1 MTGTLPALTY
11 RAQLCVALK
20 NGNNMSSRSG
30 IEKGSFIIG
39 VEDRPDEIDSAEPR
53 RASESTAVL
62 PHLAPRRNEPASKG
76 SHLARWLGGVAG
88 LLTIAAILASAVLLL
103 SDARPSLESL
113 FRSIVLFAPKAWA
126 WLGHAPLSALPLL
139 LAGAS
144 YVVLQA
150 VLRPPPMELIRRLML
165 GSAFLLWGIVQLMP
179 AGTLATNLGDV
190 VITLYV
196 IDLGLMVQADLQAR

>member
-1 MTGTLPALTY
+1 MGMLPACSWPNKPKNTVIEMSIRSAAEKESHNLEAQP
-11 RAQLCVALK
+11 RAVGAD
-20 NGNNMSSRSG
+20 S
-30 IEKGSFIIG
+30 
-39 VEDRPDEIDSAEPR
+39 VESWRLSAS
-53 RASESTAVL
+53 ADVL
-62 PHLAPRRNEPASKG
+62 PLAPRPIQPKWSRTLRIVG
-76 SHLARWLGGVAG
+76 GLAGALN
-88 LLTIAAILASAVLLL
+88 IAAILASAVLLL
-103 SDARPSLESL
+103 SDARPWLESL
-113 FRSIVLFAPKAWA
+113 FRSLVVLAPKAWA

-150 VLRPPPMELIRRLML
+150 VLRPPPMELLRRLML

-196 IDLGLMVQADLQAR
+196 VDLGLMVQAELQCD

>member
-1 MTGTLPALTY
+1 MRRACFLRDNISNRFEETIGNMTT
-11 RAQLCVALK
+11 
-20 NGNNMSSRSG
+20 RSG
-30 IEKGSFIIG
+30 IEKAQ
-39 VEDRPDEIDSAEPR
+39 VSAELGA
-53 RASESTAVL
+53 ASGESDSVQAWRSVDSTAML

-76 SHLARWLGGVAG
+76 SHFARWLGRVAG

-150 VLRPPPMELIRRLML
+150 VLRPPPMELLRRLML

-196 IDLGLMVQADLQAR
+196 IDLGLMVQAELQAR

>member
-1 MTGTLPALTY
+1 MRTAGEKEPLNLEPQPRAVGPDSGESWRLSASAEVVSLTPRQALPKEARTL
-11 RAQLCVALK
+11 R
-20 NGNNMSSRSG
+20 
-30 IEKGSFIIG
+30 IIG
-39 VEDRPDEIDSAEPR
+39 
-53 RASESTAVL
+53 
-62 PHLAPRRNEPASKG
+62 
-76 SHLARWLGGVAG
+76 WVAG
-88 LLTIAAILASAVLLL
+88 ALTIAAILASAVLLL
-103 SDARPSLESL
+103 SDARPSLELL

-196 IDLGLMVQADLQAR
+196 IDLGLMVQAELQAR